1 MTSEFSE
8 QILFVDDEPL
18 LLEAMRRQ
26 FRRQFSVAL
35 AGSGSEALDLMQEDG
50 PFAVVVSDRQ
60 MPGMD
65 GVEFLGEVRRTSPD
79 TVRIMLTGNADLNAT
94 IEAVNRGQIFRFLTK
109 PASREDLRVAIEAG
123 IEQYRLLTSQRVL
136 LTQTLKG
143 SIKVLMDMLSLL
155 SPTAFGQ
162 AERLKLIVKSIVNEM
177 DAAPT
182 WEIEI
187 AAMLSLIGC
196 VTVPPGIVQK
206 MQNGRVIDPSE
217 EEIYRQHPRAGHD
230 LIANIP
236 RLEGVANI
244 VLYQGKNYDGTGY
257 PDDSRCGQ
265 EIPLGARIIRAA
277 ADYILWQCRG
287 FSRDGAIGRLN
298 NTTRYDPNVISALD
312 RVVRREHAA
321 TDERPTCTVPL
332 SELAPGMTITEDILT
347 MDGSVLLVRQ
357 GQELTSVLLQRV
369 RNFNRQTPVMDV
381 VSVLADPIPVH

>member
-1 MTSEFSE
+1 MPNDAAQKPQAADNPGRNNRRPHLPPSHSPHS
-8 QILFVDDEPL
+8 DETFPTTK
-18 LLEAMRRQ
+18 RYV
-26 FRRQFSVAL
+26 FRPPSATF
-35 AGSGSEALDLMQEDG
+35 
-50 PFAVVVSDRQ
+50 SDRCLQ
-60 MPGMD
+60 
-65 GVEFLGEVRRTSPD
+65 
-79 TVRIMLTGNADLNAT
+79 
-94 IEAVNRGQIFRFLTK
+94 
-109 PASREDLRVAIEAG
+109 
-123 IEQYRLLTSQRVL
+123 
-136 LTQTLKG
+136 
-143 SIKVLMDMLSLL
+143 
-155 SPTAFGQ
+155 
-162 AERLKLIVKSIVNEM
+162 
-177 DAAPT
+177 
-182 WEIEI
+182 
-187 AAMLSLIGC
+187 
-196 VTVPPGIVQK
+196 
-206 MQNGRVIDPSE
+206 
-217 EEIYRQHPRAGHD
+217 
-230 LIANIP
+230 
-236 RLEGVANI
+236 VANI